1 VTRRGRPPSFSREE
15 LVEAAKS
22 LGPENIGLQNVAKEL
37 GVARTS
43 LYWHVRD
50 QSELGELVLASIL
63 SEGAISYDW
72 APPDAP
78 WDVWL
83 EAYARMLRS
92 TLLRGGG
99 WLRYGTSRL
108 FYARGAL
115 VNADRLVGALVEAGF
130 SIEEASYAFTMVS
143 ELVFANVR
151 SHANAEIP
159 EQQGRDAF
167 LASVR
172 SVDRE
177 DLPHLRAALK
187 ARGAITLDMQFEY
200 DLACALA
207 GIRARA
213 SQQSRS

>member
-1 VTRRGRPPSFSREE
+1 MSRRGRPPSFTRDE
-15 LVEAAKS
+15 LVEAARN

-63 SEGAISYDW
+63 SEEVTQEW
-72 APPDAP
+72 ASADAP

-83 EAYARMLRS
+83 EAYARMLRG
-92 TLLRGGG
+92 TLLRGGD

-115 VNADRLVGALVEAGF
+115 VNADRLVGALVQGGF
-130 SIEEASYAFTMVS
+130 TIEEASFAFTMVS

-151 SHANAEIP
+151 SHANAGIP

-187 ARGAITLDMQFEY
+187 ARGDISLDMQFEY

-213 SQQSRS
+213 TERSRS

>member
-15 LVEAAKS
+15 LIEAAKN

-50 QSELGELVLASIL
+50 QAELGELVLASIL
-63 SEGAISYDW
+63 SDGASDEW
-72 APPDAP
+72 APPEAP

-83 EAYARMLRS
+83 DAYARTLRG
-92 TLLRGGG
+92 TLLRGGK

-115 VNADRLVGALVEAGF
+115 VNADRLVGALVQGGF
-130 SIEEASYAFTMVS
+130 SIEEATYAFTMVS

-151 SHANAEIP
+151 SHANEGVP

-187 ARGAITLDMQFEY
+187 ARAAITLDMQFEY

-213 SQQSRS
+213 SERSRS

>member
-1 VTRRGRPPSFSREE
+1 MTRRGRPPTFTRDE

-22 LGPENIGLQNVAKEL
+22 LGPDNIGLQNVARAL

-63 SEGAISYDW
+63 SEGVTHDW
-72 APPDAP
+72 APADAP
-78 WDVWL
+78 WDQWL
-83 EAYARMLRS
+83 ESYARTLRG
-92 TLLRGGG
+92 TLLLGGG

-115 VNADRLVGALVEAGF
+115 VNADRLVGAMVDAGF
-130 SIEEASYAFTMVS
+130 PIEEATYAFTMVS

-151 SHANAEIP
+151 SHANEAVP

-172 SVDRE
+172 SVDPE
-177 DLPHLRAALK
+177 DLPHLRAALR
-187 ARGAITLDMQFEY
+187 ARGQISLDMQFEY
-200 DLACALA
+200 DLVCALA

-213 SQQSRS
+213 SERSRS